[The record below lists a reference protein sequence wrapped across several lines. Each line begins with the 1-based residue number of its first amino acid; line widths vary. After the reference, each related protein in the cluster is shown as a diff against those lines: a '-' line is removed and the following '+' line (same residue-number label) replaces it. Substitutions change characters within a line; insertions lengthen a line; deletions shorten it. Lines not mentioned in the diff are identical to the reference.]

1 VIYFSEQLVFIV
13 VADSNVSKNSS
24 AERYQLQNSYNNLTK
39 ERYQLQNSYNNL
51 TKERDQLQT
60 ERDVL
65 SGRLTN
71 LSE

>member
-1 VIYFSEQLVFIV
+1 MSNFLFFV

-24 AERYQLQNSYNNLTK
+24 AAIDQLQTSYNTITKERDQLQTSYNNM
-39 ERYQLQNSYNNL
+39 

-65 SGRLTN
+65 SGGLSD